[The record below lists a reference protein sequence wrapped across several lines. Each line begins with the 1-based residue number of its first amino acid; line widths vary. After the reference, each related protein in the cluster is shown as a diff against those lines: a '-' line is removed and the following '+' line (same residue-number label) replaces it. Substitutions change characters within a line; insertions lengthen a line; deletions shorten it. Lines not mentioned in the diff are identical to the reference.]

1 MPLGS
6 NLESLSWKNPGNAA
20 GTGELETSK
29 PQGPVT
35 ALWYLDGDELQLHH
49 GQGQAL
55 KGISWEKAWGCC
67 AVQFCEAR
75 GLGCGTGVQELAL
88 ENEQV

>member
-1 MPLGS
+1 MPLGTTW
-6 NLESLSWKNPGNAA
+6 SLSWKNPGNET
-20 GTGELETSK
+20 GTRELETSK

-55 KGISWEKAWGCC
+55 KGISWEKVWGCW
-67 AVQFCEAR
+67 AVQFWEAR
-75 GLGCGTGVQELAL
+75 VWDVVEEPAL
-88 ENEQV
+88 VDEQV